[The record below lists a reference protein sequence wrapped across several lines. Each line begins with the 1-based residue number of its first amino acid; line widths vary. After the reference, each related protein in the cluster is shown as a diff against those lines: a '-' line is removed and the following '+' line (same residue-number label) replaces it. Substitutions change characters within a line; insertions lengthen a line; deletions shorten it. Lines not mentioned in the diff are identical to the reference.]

1 MQRILRKRHYIRK
14 CLSFLKSLLAKK
26 RLFNFIVCLASFA
39 LKKEKLTSY
48 PSMIMIEPTNRCNF
62 HCSLCALG
70 NGLDKRPAAELPF
83 EAYKKTIDE
92 LSDYLSWVMLY
103 IQGEPLLNK
112 DIFKM
117 VSYAKMRKIYVSF
130 STNGYLLD
138 EENISQIL
146 NSGLD
151 HLTVSLDAARAD
163 TFREY
168 KKIDAFQKVVGNI
181 KALVAQRR
189 KDRRLNPCICLQM
202 IAIKE
207 NESQIEDFLDL
218 ASEVGVDEV
227 FIKPAR
233 IDFFPKKFT
242 ASLPSDKKY
251 IRPSYLNPREAPKRC
266 LKPWMSFV
274 INSAGVAAPC
284 CEDVLLAY
292 PIGDIFKDTIGAVWN
307 GKRIQDF
314 RHNLS
319 YKIENNPL
327 CKDCSYNVFFRSL

>member
-1 MQRILRKRHYIRK
+1 
-14 CLSFLKSLLAKK
+14 
-26 RLFNFIVCLASFA
+26 
-39 LKKEKLTSY
+39 
-48 PSMIMIEPTNRCNF
+48 
-62 HCSLCALG
+62 
-70 NGLDKRPAAELPF
+70 
-83 EAYKKTIDE
+83 
-92 LSDYLSWVMLY
+92 
-103 IQGEPLLNK
+103 
-112 DIFKM
+112 
-117 VSYAKMRKIYVSF
+117 
-130 STNGYLLD
+130 
-138 EENISQIL
+138 
-146 NSGLD
+146 
-151 HLTVSLDAARAD
+151 
-163 TFREY
+163 
-168 KKIDAFQKVVGNI
+168 
-181 KALVAQRR
+181 LVAQRR

-207 NESQIEDFLDL
+207 NENQIEDFLDL

-292 PIGDIFKDTIGAVWN
+292 PIGDIFRDTIGAVWN

-319 YKIENNPL
+319 HKIENNPL